1 MVPTSTISSDQTR
14 VFGFCQGRGFFVFA
28 GKLLVDLYLPGRS
41 VHGNHLPVFEKL
53 HKVRDA
59 DNTMK
64 GATMKAAMKQ

>member
-1 MVPTSTISSDQTR
+1 
-14 VFGFCQGRGFFVFA
+14 
-28 GKLLVDLYLPGRS
+28 VDLYLPGRS